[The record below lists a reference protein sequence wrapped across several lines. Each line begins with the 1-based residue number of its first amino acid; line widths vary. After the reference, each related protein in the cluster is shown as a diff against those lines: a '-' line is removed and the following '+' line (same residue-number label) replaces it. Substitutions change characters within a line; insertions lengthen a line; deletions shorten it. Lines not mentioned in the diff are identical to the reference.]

1 MHLLT
6 LEEWITTVLVK
17 ALGWTFAHSIWQ
29 ALIAVLAAYAMLAV
43 MKRAKASARYNML
56 LAVSTLFIFVVIIT
70 FIYQLRQNQI
80 AEETTGSQITLQI
93 LYDHNSAAN
102 PVILESKRLLDI
114 LFNYFNQH
122 LPLFVA
128 VWFIIFCVK
137 WLRLSLNLSYVS
149 RISRFESAAVSD
161 EWQQFSNKLKTDLGI
176 RQQVKL
182 LHSNIVKVPLVSG
195 IFKPLILVPAGML
208 SNMPADVIES
218 ILLHELAHI
227 KRNDYLVNVIQ
238 SAAETIFFFNP
249 FTLKL
254 SALIRE
260 EREACCD
267 AIAINATQNKV
278 SYVQA
283 LVTFGEYSSTSAP
296 LLAFAG
302 SKNHLLQRVKRI
314 LYNQNKKPGFMEKS
328 ILLSS
333 VIMLSV
339 ITAFTS
345 IANEKKPVPPV
356 SGEVK
361 TFVRDTVPDNVNE
374 NEEVNVDEKEI
385 ETRDEPS
392 KDEPSKAENKQ
403 RQKNKREVERRME
416 KNQKELEKIQ
426 QKLAEIQV
434 NVNNDVQL
442 KNEKVQKQII
452 ELQSKVNLQNQ
463 KIHLDQQLQLAQVD
477 KAMRNINMEKINR
490 DVQQALAAIDMEK
503 LNRETQA
510 ATLRAL
516 ESTKQFDGL
525 TFRSGYMD
533 DAIASILEFLEKND
547 VGSAKD
553 VKSFTL
559 NNDELTVNGKKQPS
573 ALHQQLK
580 EKYIRD
586 KNDHIIYSNSNGTKS
601 ITIQQND
608 TN

>member
-29 ALIAVLAAYAMLAV
+29 ALIALLAAYAMLAV

-56 LAVSTLFIFVVIIT
+56 LAVSVLFILVVIIT
-70 FIYQLRQNQI
+70 FIYQLAQNQI
-80 AEETTGSQITLQI
+80 DEETAGSHITLQKI
-93 LYDHNSAAN
+93 MYDHNSAAA
-102 PVILESKRLLDI
+102 PVIVESKRILDA

-122 LPLFVA
+122 LSLFVA
-128 VWFIIFCVK
+128 IWFIIFCVK
-137 WLRLSLNLSYVS
+137 WLRLSLNLSYVN

-161 EWQQFSNKLKTDLGI
+161 EWQQFSNKLKNDLGI

-182 LHSNIVKVPLVSG
+182 LHSNIVKVPVMSG
-195 IFKPLILVPAGML
+195 IFRPLILVPAGML
-208 SNMPADVIES
+208 TNMPADVIES

-227 KRNDYLVNVIQ
+227 RRNDYLVNVIQ

-249 FTLKL
+249 FILKL

-302 SKNHLLQRVKRI
+302 SKNQLLQRVKRI

-345 IANEKKPVPPV
+345 IANEKKPVAPV
-356 SGEVK
+356 LGEVK
-361 TFVRDTVPDNVNE
+361 TFVTDTVPDNVNE
-374 NEEVNVDEKEI
+374 TGEVNADEKEI
-385 ETRDEPS
+385 ETTNEPS
-392 KDEPSKAENKQ
+392 RAENKH
-403 RQKNKREVERRME
+403 RQKSKREVERRME

-434 NVNNDVQL
+434 NVNNDVQF

-452 ELQSKVNLQNQ
+452 ELQSKINLQNQ
-463 KIHLDQQLQLAQVD
+463 KMQLDQQLQLAEVD
-477 KAMRNINMEKINR
+477 KAMRNIDMEKINR
-490 DVQQALAAIDMEK
+490 DVQRTLAAVDMEK
-503 LNRETQA
+503 VNREAQS

-516 ESTKQFDGL
+516 ESTKQFDRL

-547 VGSAKD
+547 VGNAKD

-559 NNDELTVNGKKQPS
+559 NNEELTVNGKKQAP

-608 TN
+608 PN